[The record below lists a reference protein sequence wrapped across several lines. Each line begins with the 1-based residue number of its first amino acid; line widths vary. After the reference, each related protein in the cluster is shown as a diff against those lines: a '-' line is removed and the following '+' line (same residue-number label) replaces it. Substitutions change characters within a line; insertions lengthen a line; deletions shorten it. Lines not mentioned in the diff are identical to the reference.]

1 MEGLSDLFQK
11 YLHRLDHIPEDVRY
25 IPDDG
30 LCGECDRLYKN
41 HPGVNRVLAA
51 RGYQYYDTDTGKLVI
66 KVGIPYCRCGELAQE
81 RASAQMTEDLKRIQ
95 KSNLPQ
101 SVPGSYPRSFL
112 DATFENFHTVAGT
125 DEAVSAAL
133 DFTVGTTPPIL
144 LLVGGTGT
152 GKTHL
157 LEAIGRQYLYQGHTV
172 RYELVAHLLNKL
184 RESIRISAEE
194 SVLQPSYDADILL
207 LDDIGLEK
215 PSVWVVEQLTALI
228 DHRYRNGYLLV
239 VATNETH
246 EVLTD
251 NLGQRLASR
260 LFDTTSGKTMQVYL
274 TAEDYRARSSTK
286 NI

>member
-1 MEGLSDLFQK
+1 MDELSGLFQT
-11 YLHRLDHIPEDVRY
+11 YLHRLDHIPEEVRH

-30 LCGECDRLYKN
+30 ICGECDRLLKH

-51 RGYQYYDTDTGKLVI
+51 RGYQYYDPDTGKLVI
-66 KVGIPYCRCGELAQE
+66 KVGIPYCRCSELAQE
-81 RASAQMTEDLKRIQ
+81 QASAQMTEDLKRTQ
-95 KSNLPQ
+95 RSNLPQ

-194 SVLQPSYDADILL
+194 SVLKPSYDADVLL

-239 VATNETH
+239 IATNETH
-246 EVLTD
+246 EVLTE
-251 NLGQRLASR
+251 NLGQRLTSR

-274 TAEDYRARSSTK
+274 TAEDYRAKSPSQED
-286 NI
+286 